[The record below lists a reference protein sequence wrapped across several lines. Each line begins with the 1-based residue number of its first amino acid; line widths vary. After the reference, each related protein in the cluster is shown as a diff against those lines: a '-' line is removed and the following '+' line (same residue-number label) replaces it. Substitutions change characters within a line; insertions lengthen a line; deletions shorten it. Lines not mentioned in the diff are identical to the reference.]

1 MQRPNIR
8 SFLKTRP
15 RNRRIDGKMS
25 DETAGKKPHH
35 TPARHADATDAVHL
49 GRKPFDN
56 QGFVNTPVYRGSTVL
71 FANLQALL
79 SRDQPFTYGRR
90 ATPTTVALTDAIATL
105 EGGAATILTSSGL
118 QAVATALLAFVEAGD
133 TILMV
138 DSVYQP
144 TRKFCDTTL
153 KRLGVTTVYYDP
165 LIGAGIK
172 DLITPKTRLIFTE
185 SPGSQ
190 TFEVQDIPA
199 IAAVAQQAGIWLLMD
214 NTWAS
219 PLYFKPFQHGV
230 DVSIQAA
237 TKYIVGHA
245 DAMLGAVTGN
255 ARAAPYLDR
264 IKEAIGT
271 SPGSEETYL
280 ALRGL
285 RTLDVRLA
293 RHHAHGLE
301 MARWLAKRP
310 EVRRVIHPAL
320 EDDPGHALWKRDFLG
335 ASGLFAFVLEPV
347 SQTALAAFVDDLA
360 LFGMGY
366 SWGGY
371 ESLILPFDPRP
382 YRTATEWNEPGQA
395 MRIHIGLE
403 DPADLKRDLD
413 AGFARMRAAV

>member
-8 SFLKTRP
+8 VFLKTRP
-15 RNRRIDGKMS
+15 SKRRIDGKMS
-25 DETAGKKPHH
+25 DETAGKKPQR

-71 FANLQALL
+71 FASLQALL

-133 TILMV
+133 SILMV

-255 ARAAPYLDR
+255 ERAAPYLDR

-320 EDDPGHALWKRDFLG
+320 EDDPGYALWKRDFLG

-347 SQTALAAFVDDLA
+347 SQKALAAFVDDLA